1 MQKKAIASVFHQIKN
16 LLKAGIPTVIR
27 VRYYSTI
34 QLLTKLGE
42 PPDFAVVLRWA
53 SILNQFHILPIHG
66 ENQIELLKIRVTN
79 LAGA

>member
-27 VRYYSTI
+27 VRHHRTA

-42 PPDFAVVLRWA
+42 PTDFAVVLGWA
-53 SILNQFHILPIHG
+53 SILNQFHILPVHG
-66 ENQIELLKIRVTN
+66 ENQIELFKIRVPN